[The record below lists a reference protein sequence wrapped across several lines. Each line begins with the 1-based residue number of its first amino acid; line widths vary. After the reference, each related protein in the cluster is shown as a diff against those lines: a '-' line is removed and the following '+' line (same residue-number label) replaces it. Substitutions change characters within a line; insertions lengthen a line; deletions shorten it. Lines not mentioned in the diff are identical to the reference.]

1 MALLSWSTQYSIG
14 NDLIDTEH
22 EELFRLV
29 NAFHDNWQEKRSQQS
44 IAALLNQLIAYAE
57 MHFQHEEIIMRDA
70 EFPKLAEHQR
80 IHEAMVETI
89 FNLRQ
94 SFEEHHDHLE
104 MNTMRFIKAWLVE
117 HIIQNDYLFRDYL
130 ARRKAP
136 ADAPAP

>member
-1 MALLSWSTQYSIG
+1 MPG
-14 NDLIDTEH
+14 
-22 EELFRLV
+22 
-29 NAFHDNWQEKRSQQS
+29 AFV
-44 IAALLNQLIAYAE
+44 AALGATFCE
-57 MHFQHEEIIMRDA
+57 
-70 EFPKLAEHQR
+70 QR
-80 IHEAMVETI
+80 SI

-136 ADAPAP
+136 ADATAP